1 MLKKTPFFSRFRKNK
16 KIKKNTIKKE
26 THKTSEF
33 LDMEKSTKRKS
44 FRLMREGKIAKAMTL
59 LFESSY
65 PNHFLKSHESIRKSL
80 TSLFAQKLIRRTPR
94 GVRD

>member
-1 MLKKTPFFSRFRKNK
+1 MLKNTSFLTRFRKNK
-16 KIKKNTIKKE
+16 KIKKNMTKQQK
-26 THKTSEF
+26 HKTSEF

-59 LFESSY
+59 LLESSY